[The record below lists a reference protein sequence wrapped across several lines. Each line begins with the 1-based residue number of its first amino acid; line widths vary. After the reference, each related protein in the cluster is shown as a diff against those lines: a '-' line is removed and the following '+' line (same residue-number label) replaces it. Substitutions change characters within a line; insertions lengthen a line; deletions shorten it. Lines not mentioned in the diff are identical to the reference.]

1 MTLGFIPVIFIKIRI
16 AGCRTGVPDSCH
28 YVGGRCPH
36 LPLCEKMV
44 VPPHINFLYTNIGRG
59 HPFYLDG
66 ILEALVRRGNI
77 KLVKSESDVFD
88 VSRGLSRF
96 AWQAARWMYR
106 KGSSPGIVAAMY
118 KKLRSSADYNRPGAI
133 LRLMGRD
140 LRRRFSLD
148 PNPVVVAHPTLVAI
162 LKGRHGLIYQH
173 GELVTPTEEVVAGA
187 SKVLVPTDGAA
198 APFIDF
204 GYDSRDVVV
213 TGLCIEPSLV
223 RQAGDAFAARLKR
236 VGGDNPLIG
245 TFFSSGAEPRRH
257 IEKLVRA
264 AASAASHGGKALLF
278 AQRDGLLANQAAR
291 GFTMKGIEFGS
302 VDSRQF
308 LPADLPPA
316 LIVQYASRRE
326 ENGFMAQLFPMFDY
340 LVAPSHERTNWALG
354 LGLPMFVV
362 GPQIGP
368 FAPLNCELLVHA
380 GVAEQIDSN
389 SAADAFGERLNHLR
403 ATGKLVEMA
412 KAGWGKY
419 RIDGFDKIAEF
430 LITDFAG

>member
-1 MTLGFIPVIFIKIRI
+1 
-16 AGCRTGVPDSCH
+16 
-28 YVGGRCPH
+28 
-36 LPLCEKMV
+36 MV
-44 VPPHINFLYTNIGRG
+44 VPPRINFLYTNIGRG

-66 ILEALVRRGNI
+66 ILEALVRRGDI
-77 KLVKSESDVFD
+77 ILVRGESDVFE

-106 KGSSPGIVAAMY
+106 KGSSPGIVAALY
-118 KKLRSSADYNRPGAI
+118 KKLRFHTDYNRPGAI

-140 LRRRFSLD
+140 LRCRFSLD

-162 LKGRHGLIYQH
+162 LKGRQGLIYQH
-173 GELVTPTEEVVAGA
+173 GEVVTPAEAVVAGA
-187 SKVLVPTDGAA
+187 SKVLAPTDEAS
-198 APFIDF
+198 APFIES
-204 GYDSRDVVV
+204 GYDNRDVIV

-223 RQAGDAFAARLKR
+223 RQAGDAVAARLKR
-236 VGGDNPLIG
+236 IGGNDPLVGA
-245 TFFSSGAEPRRH
+245 FFSSGAEPRQH

-264 AASAASHGGKALLF
+264 AASATTYGGKALLF
-278 AQRDGLLANQAAR
+278 AQRDGLLANEAAR
-291 GFTMKGIEFGS
+291 GFMMKGIEFAGI
-302 VDSRQF
+302 DSRE
-308 LPADLPPA
+308 LIPADLPAA

-326 ENGFMAQLFPMFDY
+326 ENGFTAQLFPMFDY

-368 FAPLNCELLVHA
+368 FAPLNREFLVHA

-389 SAADAFGERLNHLR
+389 SAADAFGERLNYLR
-403 ATGKLVEMA
+403 GTGKLAGMA
-412 KAGWGKY
+412 KAGWRKY

-430 LITDFAG
+430 LITNFAG